1 MQARRAF
8 AGAAVLA
15 ALSAAQPVF
24 AQGYPDKPV
33 RIIVPIGP
41 GGSYDIVGRT
51 VADALAKRLGQSVLV
66 ENKPGAGTVVG
77 TQFVAREPADG
88 YTLLVGGLSNIVFNP
103 VLRSNLGHDPRKDFT
118 PVALVMGISY
128 MMVGRK
134 DLPYTT
140 LPEVL
145 AAAQKEPGKLSMA
158 NAGVGTGQ
166 HLVAAALMNAT
177 GTKFLEVPYK
187 GAQAAYPDI
196 LSGRVD
202 YFIDSYPAA
211 LPHVKSG
218 SVRGI
223 AIAGP
228 NRNPQT
234 PDVPTMSEAGV
245 KGFDIDSWIGIF
257 ARADTPPDILDKL
270 RKETRAIIP
279 SLKESY
285 AKIGGNL
292 IQMDVP
298 QTQAFIQKESDMW
311 TKVIRAA
318 GIKLD

>member
-1 MQARRAF
+1 MQACRAF
-8 AGAAVLA
+8 ACAAMLV
-15 ALSAAQPVF
+15 ALSGFPAAAQ
-24 AQGYPDKPV
+24 AWPDKPV
-33 RIIVPIGP
+33 KIIVPIGP

-51 VADALAKRLGQSVLV
+51 VAEALGKRLGQSVIV

-103 VLRSNLGHDPRKDFT
+103 ALYSKLGHDPIKDFT
-118 PVALVMGISY
+118 PVALTLGISY
-128 MMVGRK
+128 VMVGRK

-140 LPEVL
+140 LSEVL
-145 AAAQKEPGKLSMA
+145 AAAKKEPGKLSMA

-187 GAQAAYPDI
+187 GAQLAYPDI
-196 LSGRVD
+196 LAGRVD
-202 YFIDSYPAA
+202 FFIDSYPAA
-211 LPHVKSG
+211 LPHIKSG
-218 SVRGI
+218 NVRAI

-228 NRNPQT
+228 KRNPQT
-234 PDVPTMSEAGV
+234 PEVPTMAEAGV

-257 ARADTPPDILDKL
+257 ASAKTPPEVLAKL

-279 SLKESY
+279 SLKDSY
-285 AKIGGNL
+285 AKVGGDIIEL
-292 IQMDVP
+292 DEA
-298 QTQAFIQKESDMW
+298 QTTAFIQKEYDMW
-311 TKVIRAA
+311 TKVIRDA